1 MNDEPVKTKTHR
13 LDFGKKNPN
22 PIDQAAEDA
31 IDESIAPLPPSTLTT
46 GMYADDDKGEYLEPA
61 TALAITPD
69 EADKF
74 DDTAPDPVPEPE
86 PEPEPVIETLTEE
99 AEADAVEE
107 PAEEP
112 DVVNGEDT
120 MNEALI
126 EPEVDQAEGMDLTEV
141 PVEVAE
147 SGTLDE
153 ITAAD
158 DAAREAETAAEDA
171 KEVESIADLEA
182 EKAKL
187 EDQIES
193 RKEAEKQHVC
203 GEIAK
208 VMAQYTVD
216 IDYLAAFLGVKY
228 KRRGSKAKPKY
239 KDPMTGK
246 TWSGRGKT
254 PVWIRGKDFKKFLI

>member
-1 MNDEPVKTKTHR
+1 MNDEPVRTKTHR
-13 LDFGKKNPN
+13 LDFGKKAPN

-31 IDESIAPLPPSTLTT
+31 IDESIAPLAPSTLTT

-61 TALAITPD
+61 ETVPPSALAITPD

-74 DDTAPDPVPEPE
+74 DDTAPDPVPEAE
-86 PEPEPVIETLTEE
+86 PELVPNAETVE
-99 AEADAVEE
+99 ALEAVE
-107 PAEEP
+107 AG
-112 DVVNGEDT
+112 DVER
-120 MNEALI
+120 A
-126 EPEVDQAEGMDLTEV
+126 
-141 PVEVAE
+141 
-147 SGTLDE
+147 GTLDE

-158 DAAREAETAAEDA
+158 DAAREAEAAAEDA
-171 KEVESIADLEA
+171 PAEEEVESIAALEA

-203 GEIAK
+203 GEIVK

-216 IDYLAAFLGVKY
+216 IDYLAAYMGVKY
-228 KRRGSKAKPKY
+228 KRRGSKAKTKY
-239 KDPMTGK
+239 RDPMTGK

-254 PVWIRGKDFKKFLI
+254 PVWIRGKDYKKFLI

>member
-1 MNDEPVKTKTHR
+1 MTEEADKPKIKR

-46 GMYADDDKGEYLEPA
+46 GMYADDDKDEYLEPA

-86 PEPEPVIETLTEE
+86 LVIETLTEE
-99 AEADAVEE
+99 AEAEAVEQPAEE

-120 MNEALI
+120 MNEALV

-141 PVEVAE
+141 PVEVVE

-158 DAAREAETAAEDA
+158 DAAREAEAAAED
-171 KEVESIADLEA
+171 EVESIEELEA

-228 KRRGSKAKPKY
+228 KRKGSKAKPKY
-239 KDPMTGK
+239 HDPMTGK

-254 PVWIRGKDFKKFLI
+254 PVWIRGKDYKKFLI